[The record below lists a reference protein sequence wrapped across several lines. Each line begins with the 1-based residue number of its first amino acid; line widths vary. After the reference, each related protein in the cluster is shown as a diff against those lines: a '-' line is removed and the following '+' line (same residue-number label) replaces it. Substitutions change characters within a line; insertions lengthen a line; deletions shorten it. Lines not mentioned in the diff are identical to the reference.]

1 MDAREGRGGE
11 TSGRYIDIQ
20 LTNSARNAAI
30 PPDRT
35 IRAVMP
41 SQHGTAWPGSVVG
54 DTADTCGRVP
64 VQLAQHSAALLER
77 EACPAFAHL

>member
-1 MDAREGRGGE
+1 
-11 TSGRYIDIQ
+11 
-20 LTNSARNAAI
+20 
-30 PPDRT
+30 
-35 IRAVMP
+35 MP